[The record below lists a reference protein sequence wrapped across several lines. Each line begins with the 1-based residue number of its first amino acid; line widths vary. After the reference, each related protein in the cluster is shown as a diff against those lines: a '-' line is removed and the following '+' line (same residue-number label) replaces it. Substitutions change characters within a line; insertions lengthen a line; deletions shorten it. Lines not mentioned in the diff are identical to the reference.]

1 MLTDIEDK
9 VRKIIIRESASAI
22 GTPGGQLSSDR
33 SKLKKRY
40 LGYGYG
46 VDDDREKRCLS
57 TYVDRTVM
65 ETIEWAMPGLM
76 RVFAGGDEIIRFEPR
91 TPAQSRP
98 PLTPHSM

>member
-33 SKLKKRY
+33 AKLKKRY
-40 LGYGYG
+40 LGYGYS

-57 TYVDRTVM
+57 TYGDGRVGDA
-65 ETIEWAMPGLM
+65 WAYACLRRG
-76 RVFAGGDEIIRFEPR
+76 
-91 TPAQSRP
+91 
-98 PLTPHSM
+98 